1 MKKKPYWKLTA
12 LFCLTFLLL
21 LAPMTAY
28 ARAGGGGSGS
38 GGGGG
43 GGSSSSFGSSSHD
56 NTHYYSNGRT
66 TSNPISRI
74 LFYGIL
80 VCMTGGS
87 TIVFFYRRQKARL
100 ISKRRINEFAKYG
113 YNWDFKEV
121 QKRVEHAYFEIQ
133 ECWRRQDAD
142 YAAEYLS
149 DSLREEFRMKL
160 EWMDARGEQVVQK
173 NVRLLSADPVYVED
187 QEGTEQDMLWYLIHG
202 RMIGYYINKDTEQCV
217 RGNPN
222 AESFYEYW
230 LFIYQNGKWVLNEIK
245 QKDEI
250 DIRQFSHM

>member
-1 MKKKPYWKLTA
+1 
-12 LFCLTFLLL
+12 
-21 LAPMTAY
+21 
-28 ARAGGGGSGS
+28 
-38 GGGGG
+38 
-43 GGSSSSFGSSSHD
+43 
-56 NTHYYSNGRT
+56 
-66 TSNPISRI
+66 
-74 LFYGIL
+74 
-80 VCMTGGS
+80 
-87 TIVFFYRRQKARL
+87 
-100 ISKRRINEFAKYG
+100 
-113 YNWDFKEV
+113 
-121 QKRVEHAYFEIQ
+121 
-133 ECWRRQDAD
+133 
-142 YAAEYLS
+142 
-149 DSLREEFRMKL
+149 MKL